1 MANELNISLGD
12 TGQAVT
18 ASTYLAGALS
28 TSGIVCSEVAG
39 QGGYYSGNMTGAT
52 GFYDVQFFA
61 NGAIV
66 GSGNIAWNG
75 ASELNDATDFSAAKN
90 ASIPTVIQVRQ
101 EMDANSTKLAN
112 LDATVSSRLAAA
124 AYTAA
129 PTVIQVRQEMD
140 TNSTKLAN
148 LDATVSSRL
157 AAAAYTAAPT
167 VIQVRQEMDANSTK
181 LANLDATVSSRLA
194 TSGYTTPPTSAAI
207 AAATAAVLFVDGST
221 NTLKV
226 NADHSVNS
234 SGGGGGTIVNYITIP
249 PAVAAASQ
257 DPSVITCVR
266 GDTLRISLPL
276 MGDLANRTKLV
287 MTAKA
292 NVNDTDTQA
301 VFQVVEGTGLTRLN
315 GSGLVTAGTAS
326 LTVTNAS
333 TGATALVIDP
343 TTTAALAVRDL
354 VWDVQATQST
364 GITTPIGGTFAVVA
378 DVTQA
383 VT

>member
-101 EMDANSTKLAN
+101 EMDA
-112 LDATVSSRLAAA
+112 
-124 AYTAA
+124 
-129 PTVIQVRQEMD
+129 
-140 TNSTKLAN
+140 NSTKLAN